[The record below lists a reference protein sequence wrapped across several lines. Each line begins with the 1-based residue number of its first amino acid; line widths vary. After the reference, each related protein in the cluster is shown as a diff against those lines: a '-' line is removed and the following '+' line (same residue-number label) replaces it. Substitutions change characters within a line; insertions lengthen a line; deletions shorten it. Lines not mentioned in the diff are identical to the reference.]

1 MPPAYNPD
9 DYEPVEDRIRAFW
22 ADHPDGFITTELTDF
37 TEKHFIV
44 RARVGVNVTTEK
56 YGLDSNV
63 IATGFA
69 EEIVGVGPV
78 NRNYALENC
87 ETSAIGRALAN
98 AGYATKGKRPSREE
112 MQKVQRQ
119 ERPPTPADEARA
131 DLRKLVH
138 VMNLDGRKVAD
149 EYNHKYGDDLADTN
163 SANMIRDFTEFLRR
177 REERDA
183 DPEAAQG

>member
-1 MPPAYNPD
+1 MAPAYNPD

-22 ADHPDGFITTELTDF
+22 ADYPKGQIVTELVHFDD
-37 TEKHFIV
+37 KRFIV
-44 RARVGVNVTTEK
+44 KAHVSIPRDHEQFGPHM
-56 YGLDSNV
+56 GPL
-63 IATGFA
+63 ATGFA

-112 MQKVQRQ
+112 MQKAQRQ
-119 ERPPTPADEARA
+119 ERPPTAADEARA
-131 DLRKLVH
+131 ELRKLVQ
-138 VMNLDGRKVAD
+138 VMNLDGHKVAD
-149 EYNHKYGDDLADTN
+149 EYNHKYGDDLAETE
-163 SANMIRDFTEFLRR
+163 SANTIRDFTEFVRK

-183 DPEAAQG
+183 DPEAAKG